1 MPTTGGPTL
10 HLKVLRNRDDGFRKR
25 SVAWRTFQIQPQD
38 RRSVRPDPS
47 TLAARPRRRGDRVNR
62 REFITLLGG
71 AAVWP
76 FAARAQQGER
86 VRRIGVLMP
95 YAENDR
101 DTSPRVTALRQG
113 LQQFGWTEGRNVRL
127 DHRWSASD
135 ADSTRKFARELVDL
149 GPDVILT
156 DTTPVTAAVL
166 RETRTVPVVF
176 VNVGD
181 PIGSRFVASFPR

>member
-1 MPTTGGPTL
+1 MPATGGPTL

-38 RRSVRPDPS
+38 RRSVRPHPS
-47 TLAARPRRRGDRVNR
+47 TLAARPPRRGDRVTR

-127 DHRWSASD
+127 DHRWSPSD
-135 ADSTRKFARELVDL
+135 ADSTRKFARALVDL
-149 GPDVILT
+149 GPAVILT
-156 DTTPVTAAVL
+156 TTPPWTPAVL
-166 RETRTVPVVF
+166 RETRPLPLVF
-176 VNVGD
+176 STARN
-181 PIGSRFVASFPR
+181 PTATT

>member
-71 AAVWP
+71 AAAGWSL
-76 FAARAQQGER
+76 AARAQQSER
-86 VRRIGVLMP
+86 VRRSGALMSG
-95 YAENDR
+95 A
-101 DTSPRVTALRQG
+101 A
-113 LQQFGWTEGRNVRL
+113 
-127 DHRWSASD
+127 
-135 ADSTRKFARELVDL
+135 
-149 GPDVILT
+149 GP
-156 DTTPVTAAVL
+156 PGA
-166 RETRTVPVVF
+166 
-176 VNVGD
+176 
-181 PIGSRFVASFPR
+181 